1 MSVLIKDL
9 QKELNFN
16 GNTGIILGSG
26 LGHLAGELTD
36 KISIS
41 YNDIDSFPVSTV
53 SGHNSDFVSGF
64 YNDRQLL
71 LARGRFHFYEGHD
84 LETISLPVKVF
95 NDLGVK
101 NIIITNSSGSMNV
114 KNAPGT
120 LMIINGH
127 YDCTFRN
134 DSSIP
139 ILREGEE
146 YYNSKMIAKTKILA
160 GKHNINLLQGK
171 YCWTMGPAYETP
183 AEIKFLSNLGGNA
196 VGMSTVP
203 EVEYAKKLKMKILV
217 ISALTNFAAGL
228 EDTILTHDDVLFN
241 AKKIGKIFKL
251 LLLKTV
257 NNLD

>member
-1 MSVLIKDL
+1 MTVLIKNL
-9 QKELNFN
+9 QKELNFK
-16 GNTGIILGSG
+16 GSTGIILGSG
-26 LGHLAGELTD
+26 LGHLADELTN

-41 YNDIDSFPVSTV
+41 YNDIESFPISTV

-64 YNDRQLL
+64 YKDRQLL

-84 LETISLPVKVF
+84 LETVALPVKVF

-114 KNAPGT
+114 KNSPGT

-127 YDCTFRN
+127 YDCTFRS
-134 DSSIP
+134 DSCIP
-139 ILREGEE
+139 PLMEGEE
-146 YYNSKMIAKTKILA
+146 YYNSKIIAKAKILA
-160 GKHNINLLQGK
+160 EKHNINLLQGK

-183 AEIKFLSNLGGNA
+183 AEIKFLSSLGGDA

-203 EVEYAKKLKMKILV
+203 EVEYAKQLKMKVLV

-228 EDTILTHDDVLFN
+228 EDTILTHEDVLVN
-241 AKKIGKIFKL
+241 AKKIGKEFKL

-257 NNLD
+257 NDLD